1 MACLS
6 YRVAIPRHCSA
17 GPNCRSTTL
26 RPAYTVW
33 PRPGGRP
40 PREPL
45 CLRPAISPASSL
57 PIRSCGSAP
66 RGPRCGDSGTS
77 CERSDRWAGPV
88 GAPEA
93 QPRTYSCVIGRPTTA
108 PGSEAASAPSRADA
122 VSSPVRPVPRRISGQ
137 TGLSPNGRRP
147 PPAAPRID
155 REPLHEPAGTVDG
168 SAPRSPQPVQDQAA
182 QCGEPAYS
190 HECPIVGLRT
200 VRVAESGEPSDEEEH
215 HRQLAEDS
223 DGDDPQPPPRGI
235 VSLLPVI
242 RRERCLTGQHLDV
255 DLLHGEGDAVEDD
268 GHGEQTEWGHI
279 PRAGEIGVK

>member
-33 PRPGGRP
+33 PRPGGRAP
-40 PREPL
+40 WEPL
-45 CLRPAISPASSL
+45 CLRPAISSASSL
-57 PIRSCGSAP
+57 PIRSCGSA
-66 RGPRCGDSGTS
+66 RAGRDAATAGRAASAVTDGP
-77 CERSDRWAGPV
+77 GPV
-88 GAPEA
+88 GAPKA
-93 QPRTYSCVIGRPTTA
+93 QPRTHSCLSGRPVIA
-108 PGSEAASAPSRADA
+108 PGGEAASAPSRADA

-137 TGLSPNGRRP
+137 TGLSPNGRRRP
-147 PPAAPRID
+147 QAALRID
-155 REPLHEPAGTVDG
+155 REPLHEPAGAVDG

-235 VSLLPVI
+235 VGLLTVI

-255 DLLHGEGDAVEDD
+255 DLL
-268 GHGEQTEWGHI
+268 
-279 PRAGEIGVK
+279 